1 MMGEV
6 IYLNGKLISASEAR
20 LSPFDYG
27 FLVGFG
33 LFETLRSYNGY
44 IFRLDRHLD
53 RLMKSAGVLGIA
65 SKLSNIDLKGAC
77 YQILKSNGLT
87 DARIRLTVSAGEGD
101 IVPDPSTCREVTV
114 FIVARGMKP
123 LAEALYERGYRVK
136 LSGIRRNSQS
146 PISRHKSI
154 SWLENVL
161 ARSEARAAGADD
173 ALLLNE
179 RGFVAE
185 CSASNIF
192 LVTDGVLRT
201 PSLESGILRG
211 VTREVV
217 LELAQALGIAT
228 VEGQVELRELL
239 AAEEAF
245 LTSSIIEVMPLTQL
259 DGRLIGDGK
268 PGAITRRLMSAYREL
283 VAKEMAQVRNG

>member
-1 MMGEV
+1 MDEIVYFDGR
-6 IYLNGKLISASEAR
+6 LISVSEAK

-53 RLMKSAGVLGIA
+53 RLMKSADVLGIA
-65 SKLSNIDLKGAC
+65 SKLSSIDLKSAC
-77 YQILKSNGLT
+77 YQVLKSNGLT

-114 FIVARGMKP
+114 FIVARRIKP
-123 LAEALYERGYRVK
+123 LAEAVYERGYKVK

-146 PISRHKSI
+146 PISRHKST

-173 ALLLNE
+173 ALFLNE

-192 LVTDGVLRT
+192 LVTDGVLCT
-201 PSLESGILRG
+201 PSVDSGILPG

-228 VEGQVELRELL
+228 VVGRVELRELL
-239 AAEEAF
+239 AAEEAL

-259 DGRLIGDGK
+259 DGKLIGDGK

-283 VAKEMAQVRNG
+283 VARETAQVCDG